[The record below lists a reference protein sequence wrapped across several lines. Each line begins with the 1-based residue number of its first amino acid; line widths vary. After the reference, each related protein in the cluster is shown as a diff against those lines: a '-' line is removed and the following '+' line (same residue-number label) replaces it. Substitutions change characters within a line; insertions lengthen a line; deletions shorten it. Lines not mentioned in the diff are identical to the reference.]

1 MSDQDDEKGFLTR
14 WARRKQQARVEPEP
28 AKTPEE
34 QGAAEPA
41 TEEEP
46 FDLDLLPKLEDI
58 TAETDVSIFLN
69 KAVPESLRNA
79 ALKRAWLLDPM
90 IRDYVNPAM
99 EYAYDWNTPGMSP
112 SGPLEASYDALG
124 EMARI
129 MTSSGDHTLV
139 EDAAQHSAD
148 EPVAEQPTPKLASVD
163 PDRPAR
169 EKVALAER
177 QNTELAGDSAP
188 AAQADAEPRVVSP
201 DRLRRARPR
210 HGGATPS

>member
-1 MSDQDDEKGFLTR
+1 MSDQDDDKGFLTR

-28 AKTPEE
+28 VETPED

-41 TEEEP
+41 SDEEP

-58 TAETDVSIFLN
+58 TAETDVSIFLH

-112 SGPLEASYDALG
+112 SSPLEATYDALG

-129 MTSSGDHTLV
+129 MTSSGNKTLV
-139 EDAAQHSAD
+139 EDAARPSAD
-148 EPVAEQPTPKLASVD
+148 EPLAEQPLPKPTSVD
-163 PDRPAR
+163 PDRQAR
-169 EKVALAER
+169 ETVALAER
-177 QNTELAGDSAP
+177 QKTEHIEDSPQAE
-188 AAQADAEPRVVSP
+188 AAEAEPRVVSS